1 MNLAPEHI
9 IKRPIALTEKAAR
22 LKEDNKVVFEVAL
35 GANKIEIKKAV
46 EALFDV
52 EVKDVNTLIQ
62 RGKVKRMGRRLAKRR
77 NWKKA
82 IVTLRDGHDIQ
93 FFDES
98 DTDDQ
103 DEE

>member
-1 MNLAPEHI
+1 MTPEYI

-22 LKEDNKVVFEVAL
+22 LKGKNQVVFEVAME
-35 GANKIEIKKAV
+35 ANKLQIKGAV

-52 EVKDVNTLIQ
+52 KVTDVNTLIQ
-62 RGKVKRMGRRLAKRR
+62 RGKVKSLPGTRHEAKRP

-82 IVTLRDGHDIQ
+82 IVTLREGDDIQ

-98 DTDDQ
+98 K
-103 DEE
+103 E